1 MIEIAQ
7 QIRALPVG
15 EWLAFCLLLA
25 MTSFV
30 MNVLA
35 FLAKSCGFIA
45 AIFIGGLFFWA
56 LIDTMAGTGQWCTVL
71 WTVGGV
77 APFVMKGIKTLQGSS
92 VPKP

>member
-1 MIEIAQ
+1 MEEMAL
-7 QIRALPVG
+7 QIGSLPVG
-15 EWLAFCLLLA
+15 EWIAFCAMLA
-25 MTSFV
+25 MTSFA

-35 FLAKSCGFIA
+35 TLAKSCGFTA